1 VVRSALVETLDIRG
15 NEASKPITAAIDALK
30 SLNDKNSRAS
40 DGHLPI
46 TFVRPKWRSHLVKNL
61 DRKTWETALLFSLRD
76 SFRSG
81 DLWLKSGRRYGQL
94 SNNLVPIESVRSNNL
109 LSVPFEAQQWLNSR
123 EAQLQLPMSV
133 AAEAAKKGLLSNS
146 SIKDG
151 KLVLTKLARKSPE
164 STNEIILSLYRKLP
178 QMRITDLLLEV
189 DNDLK
194 FTEAFTDIRTGSPCR
209 DQIGLL
215 TALLSDSVNLRLTK
229 MAAESNAHTY
239 WGYYE

>member
-1 VVRSALVETLDIRG
+1 
-15 NEASKPITAAIDALK
+15 
-30 SLNDKNSRAS
+30 
-40 DGHLPI
+40 
-46 TFVRPKWRSHLVKNL
+46 
-61 DRKTWETALLFSLRD
+61 
-76 SFRSG
+76 
-81 DLWLKSGRRYGQL
+81 
-94 SNNLVPIESVRSNNL
+94 
-109 LSVPFEAQQWLNSR
+109 
-123 EAQLQLPMSV
+123 MSV

-215 TALLSDSVNLRLTK
+215 TALLRDSVNLRLTK